1 MFTVL
6 PLVFIIAYFQ
16 CQKLFWG
23 DTSNLHGTGLA
34 TRPGPT
40 AARPLW
46 SCTMVRVPRIL
57 EPSCIKYTPLNCLR
71 YSIMNQYWH
80 NVYTLVLPIL
90 AQYDRQ

>member
-23 DTSNLHGTGLA
+23 DTSKLHGTGLA

-57 EPSCIKYTPLNCLR
+57 EPSCIKYTPFELPALFYNE
-71 YSIMNQYWH
+71 
-80 NVYTLVLPIL
+80 PIL
-90 AQYDRQ
+90 AQCLHVSTANIGAI